1 MDADP
6 DSQVQSHSK
15 ISNISDKVLKQ
26 SSLLQQKLPKTIKHN
41 WTSLLTQKKATAKL
55 ESDSLKLASKLEN
68 LQSPALAMKS
78 LPMKKI
84 AAKAVQPP
92 SESLN
97 RLLALS
103 IVWS

>member
-1 MDADP
+1 MF
-6 DSQVQSHSK
+6 
-15 ISNISDKVLKQ
+15 
-26 SSLLQQKLPKTIKHN
+26 QQKLPKKLQN
-41 WTSLLTQKKATAKL
+41 TQLNISPHSKKVTANL
-55 ESDSLKLASKLEN
+55 ESDSLELVSKQEN

-97 RLLALS
+97 RTLALS
-103 IVWS
+103 IV